1 VDPDLIGGNVQ
12 TYVQK
17 LTRNEFERVYG
28 FRWAAREQRRKAG
41 RDEPGREGVHTQHN
55 AHR

>member
-1 VDPDLIGGNVQ
+1 MDPDLIGGNVQ